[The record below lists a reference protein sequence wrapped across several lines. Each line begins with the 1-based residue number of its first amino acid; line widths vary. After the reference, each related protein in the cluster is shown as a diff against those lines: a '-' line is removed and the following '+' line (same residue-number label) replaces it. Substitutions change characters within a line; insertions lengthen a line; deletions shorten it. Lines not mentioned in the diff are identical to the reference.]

1 MPYLAAF
8 TRRHGTLDRQRRHAG
23 NIGIRGQ
30 SLVEFAFLVPVLL
43 LILLVAIDFGRLYSS
58 WVTLNNSARV
68 AANYA
73 AANPDAS
80 FASGST
86 YASLVNGE
94 GFGTLGSTCSVSGG
108 VPAPTFADTSV
119 DANTT
124 TTNLGDTATVSVS
137 CAFKVIT
144 PFISLIVG
152 NSVPLTASSTFT
164 IRTGAYLP

>member
-1 MPYLAAF
+1 MPYLSAF
-8 TRRHGTLDRQRRHAG
+8 PRRDATLERHRRCAG
-23 NIGIRGQ
+23 SSGIRGQ
-30 SLVEFAFLVPVLL
+30 SLVEFAFLVPVIL
-43 LILLVAIDFGRLYSS
+43 LILLIAIDFGRLYAS

-73 AANPDAS
+73 AANPHAS
-80 FASGST
+80 FAAGST
-86 YASLVNGE
+86 YATLVNGE
-94 GFGTLGSTCSVSGG
+94 GFGALGSTCSVSGG
-108 VPAPTFADTSV
+108 VPAPVFADTSV

-144 PFISLIVG
+144 PFISLVVG
-152 NSVPLTASSTFT
+152 SSVPLTASSTFT